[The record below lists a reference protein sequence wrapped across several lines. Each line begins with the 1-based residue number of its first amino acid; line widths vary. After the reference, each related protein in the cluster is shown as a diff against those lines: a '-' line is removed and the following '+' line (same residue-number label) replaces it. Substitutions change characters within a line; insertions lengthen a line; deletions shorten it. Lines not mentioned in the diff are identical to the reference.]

1 MQCPS
6 CHKDVTLQE
15 KDIGALFTCPECRS
29 VYFINFDG
37 TPEYGEVIQP
47 SEEELHELQNQ
58 HVKDNNKNR
67 KTDSHKLDKADDLNA
82 MADLTYQSAQH
93 EVSQEEAQQAF
104 ENPLVNK
111 EFSNALT
118 QPIENNYSNSLGG
131 NEFSNSLTQ
140 SLESDYGPLNEPQ
153 NFDSLD
159 TSLDTLTLEQ
169 NNFSAKNDE
178 FSLEVASVK
187 MVKSENVSLVSEEN
201 SIDGDF
207 SLADHHQPQSFQQV
221 AAEIE
226 QFGNAQTVVSGI
238 SYDLE
243 VSGLDTKEVMSLFK
257 EAIDD
262 SKFSWIA
269 DEIMA
274 NLKNGVCNFKNLSP
288 IEAYVL
294 SRRIQFLSVEI
305 KWKQN
310 AIV

>member
-6 CHKDVTLQE
+6 CHKEVTLQE

-37 TPEYGEVIQP
+37 TPEYGEVVQP

-67 KTDSHKLDKADDLNA
+67 KANSHKTDKTDDLNA
-82 MADLTYQSAQH
+82 MADLTYQPVHH
-93 EVSQEEAQQAF
+93 EVSQEAAHQAF
-104 ENPLVNK
+104 ENPLVNQ

-118 QPIENNYSNSLGG
+118 QPTENNYSESLSR
-131 NEFSNSLTQ
+131 NEFSNSLIQ
-140 SLESDYGPLNEPQ
+140 SLESNYESLNESQ
-153 NFDSLD
+153 NFESLD
-159 TSLDTLTLEQ
+159 TSLDALKLEQ
-169 NNFSAKNDE
+169 NDFSAKNDE
-178 FSLEVASVK
+178 FSLEVASEK
-187 MVKSENVSLVSEEN
+187 MVKSESSSFGNEEN
-201 SIDGDF
+201 LEDKNL
-207 SLADHHQPQSFQQV
+207 SLAYHHQPQSFQQV
-221 AAEIE
+221 AADIE

-274 NLKNGVCNFKNLSP
+274 SLKNGVCTFKNLSP

-305 KWKQN
+305 KWRQN